1 MLLYA
6 LTINHHKVVQRFS
19 TFYGIDTNLSAH
31 GVLGKDI
38 HSVCI
43 IGTLITDF
51 LYHCHRLL
59 VVDDVTN
66 LTDELLW
73 ILLKLKEGG
82 VLNTFQDRHDSLTRQ
97 SGVSHQPTH

>member
-1 MLLYA
+1 MA
-6 LTINHHKVVQRFS
+6 LIQTNPRRRR
-19 TFYGIDTNLSAH
+19 YGVAAIA

-82 VLNTFQDRHDSLTRQ
+82 VLTPD
-97 SGVSHQPTH
+97 